1 MSQFGSLLTLVAH
14 RTLCETLQGPPA
26 PANTRP
32 PGGWPTADRGVP
44 RKQRTLARI
53 SSGLRIPL
61 TRKSLASG
69 SLFKLERQSSKVVQ
83 GGEPVP
89 SSPNSKSAFLDSSA
103 RRPSRRYPPHSA
115 GFCAPRVFS
124 GWKSGSAGV
133 RAHPPGLGPNPTF
146 SLANSHV
153 APVDRR
159 RLLTAPYNAGSR
171 TSMVRK
177 PRVSWTSGLSGG
189 CISTRMIA
197 GGAPIAPSRKNRRTA
212 P

>member
-124 GWKSGSAGV
+124 GWKRDSSGV
-133 RAHPPGLGPNPTF
+133 RPQPPGLRPNPMF
-146 SLANSHV
+146 SRTNSLV
-153 APVDRR
+153 SPVDRS
-159 RLLTAPYNAGSR
+159 RLLRAPSKAAGEGY
-171 TSMVRK
+171 
-177 PRVSWTSGLSGG
+177 GLSN
-189 CISTRMIA
+189 S
-197 GGAPIAPSRKNRRTA
+197 
-212 P
+212 